1 MKKMQMMGIR
11 EVMPLGWL
19 KEQLKIQA
27 GGLSGKL
34 HDMWDSLGSYSGW
47 LGGTGENWER
57 APYFL
62 DGIIPLSWYLDDEK
76 LRKTAEKFINWTL
89 QSQDEEGNFGPRA
102 SKEDWWS
109 RMVMLKALIQY
120 YEITEK
126 PEILVFMHRY
136 FHYQR
141 KQLPNRPLEGWGKA
155 RAADLLVSIK
165 WLYERD
171 PLPYLRDLASLVI
184 DQGEDWN
191 DFFSNLPFVRP
202 TECYYNWKKLEF
214 FSKDLLMDLMQF
226 HQTHIVNVTMA
237 LKYPAL
243 VTYFQ
248 DQGGEEI
255 LEKAIQDLT
264 RFHGVVTGAV
274 NGDEHLA
281 GNDPAR
287 GAELCSIAEYMFSLE
302 MSLEI
307 FGDPKYGDL
316 LERLAYNAYPA
327 MFSEDYTGHQY
338 LQQANQIRATNEE
351 RPWFNNEK
359 DSNTYGLEPNFGC
372 CTANMHQAWP
382 KLVQS
387 LWYKEGDTLVSM
399 VFAPSRLCTGEGE
412 EKIEIETK
420 TDYPAGL
427 QVEYLIHKA
436 GNVPIKWKIRIP
448 GWCGRFHVT
457 INGEEETV
465 RTQDGFLILERQFQ
479 TGDVVTVAW
488 EAQIRWSAWYRDS
501 IAIERGP
508 LVFALNM
515 QENWKGFR
523 ECGGVT
529 DYEVTS
535 DTPWNYAL
543 AKEGEVK
550 VLEQMMGR
558 IPFQKNHPPV
568 VLKVKARKVK
578 EWKAYGGNTGT
589 IPTSPVR
596 TEEPEEEITLIPFGC
611 THLRISQ
618 FPYYE

>member
-1 MKKMQMMGIR
+1 
-11 EVMPLGWL
+11 
-19 KEQLKIQA
+19 
-27 GGLSGKL
+27 
-34 HDMWDSLGSYSGW
+34 
-47 LGGTGENWER
+47 
-57 APYFL
+57 
-62 DGIIPLSWYLDDEK
+62 
-76 LRKTAEKFINWTL
+76 
-89 QSQDEEGNFGPRA
+89 
-102 SKEDWWS
+102 
-109 RMVMLKALIQY
+109 
-120 YEITEK
+120 
-126 PEILVFMHRY
+126 
-136 FHYQR
+136 
-141 KQLPNRPLEGWGKA
+141 
-155 RAADLLVSIK
+155 
-165 WLYERD
+165 
-171 PLPYLRDLASLVI
+171 
-184 DQGEDWN
+184 
-191 DFFSNLPFVRP
+191 
-202 TECYYNWKKLEF
+202 
-214 FSKDLLMDLMQF
+214 
-226 HQTHIVNVTMA
+226 
-237 LKYPAL
+237 
-243 VTYFQ
+243 
-248 DQGGEEI
+248 
-255 LEKAIQDLT
+255 
-264 RFHGVVTGAV
+264 
-274 NGDEHLA
+274 
-281 GNDPAR
+281 
-287 GAELCSIAEYMFSLE
+287 

-338 LQQANQIRATNEE
+338 LQQANQIWATNEE

-412 EKIEIETK
+412 EMIEIETK

-427 QVEYLIHKA
+427 QVEYLIHRA

-457 INGEEETV
+457 INGEEEAV

>member
-76 LRKTAEKFINWTL
+76 LRNTAEKFINWTL

-171 PLPYLRDLASLVI
+171 PQPYLRDLASLVI

-255 LEKAIQDLT
+255 LEKAIRDLT

-338 LQQANQIRATNEE
+338 LQQANQIQQR
-351 RPWFNNEK
+351 
-359 DSNTYGLEPNFGC
+359 
-372 CTANMHQAWP
+372 
-382 KLVQS
+382 
-387 LWYKEGDTLVSM
+387 
-399 VFAPSRLCTGEGE
+399 RL
-412 EKIEIETK
+412 
-420 TDYPAGL
+420 P
-427 QVEYLIHKA
+427 
-436 GNVPIKWKIRIP
+436 
-448 GWCGRFHVT
+448 
-457 INGEEETV
+457 
-465 RTQDGFLILERQFQ
+465 
-479 TGDVVTVAW
+479 
-488 EAQIRWSAWYRDS
+488 
-501 IAIERGP
+501 
-508 LVFALNM
+508 
-515 QENWKGFR
+515 
-523 ECGGVT
+523 
-529 DYEVTS
+529 
-535 DTPWNYAL
+535 
-543 AKEGEVK
+543 
-550 VLEQMMGR
+550 
-558 IPFQKNHPPV
+558 
-568 VLKVKARKVK
+568 
-578 EWKAYGGNTGT
+578 
-589 IPTSPVR
+589 
-596 TEEPEEEITLIPFGC
+596 
-611 THLRISQ
+611 
-618 FPYYE
+618 

>member
-76 LRKTAEKFINWTL
+76 LRKTAEKFIDWTL

-171 PLPYLRDLASLVI
+171 PQPYLRDLASLVI

-274 NGDEHLA
+274 NGDVW
-281 GNDPAR
+281 R
-287 GAELCSIAEYMFSLE
+287 S
-302 MSLEI
+302 EI
-307 FGDPKYGDL
+307 WGL
-316 LERLAYNAYPA
+316 
-327 MFSEDYTGHQY
+327 TG
-338 LQQANQIRATNEE
+338 T
-351 RPWFNNEK
+351 
-359 DSNTYGLEPNFGC
+359 
-372 CTANMHQAWP
+372 
-382 KLVQS
+382 
-387 LWYKEGDTLVSM
+387 
-399 VFAPSRLCTGEGE
+399 
-412 EKIEIETK
+412 
-420 TDYPAGL
+420 AGL
-427 QVEYLIHKA
+427 QCVSGYVFGRLYGTSVSPA
-436 GNVPIKWKIRIP
+436 G
-448 GWCGRFHVT
+448 
-457 INGEEETV
+457 
-465 RTQDGFLILERQFQ
+465 Q
-479 TGDVVTVAW
+479 
-488 EAQIRWSAWYRDS
+488 SDS
-501 IAIERGP
+501 GNKRGTS
-508 LVFALNM
+508 LV
-515 QENWKGFR
+515 
-523 ECGGVT
+523 
-529 DYEVTS
+529 
-535 DTPWNYAL
+535 
-543 AKEGEVK
+543 
-550 VLEQMMGR
+550 
-558 IPFQKNHPPV
+558 
-568 VLKVKARKVK
+568 
-578 EWKAYGGNTGT
+578 
-589 IPTSPVR
+589 
-596 TEEPEEEITLIPFGC
+596 
-611 THLRISQ
+611 
-618 FPYYE
+618 